1 MKYFT
6 KVTFLHTSDHGE
18 IVRICFILYSLTIN
32 HSFPLIAG
40 NRGMS
45 NVSCSQN
52 SLKVTKRI
60 YWQVRPWDESMQTNM
75 AADGGGNERLNT
87 GMAPTCNWRIKIVSN

>member
-52 SLKVTKRI
+52 S
-60 YWQVRPWDESMQTNM
+60 
-75 AADGGGNERLNT
+75 
-87 GMAPTCNWRIKIVSN
+87 VSTSCQAII

>member
-18 IVRICFILYSLTIN
+18 IVRICFILYSLTIIN

-60 YWQVRPWDESMQTNM
+60 YWQVRPWDESIQTNM
-75 AADGGGNERLNT
+75 AADGGGIPNL
-87 GMAPTCNWRIKIVSN
+87 

>member
-18 IVRICFILYSLTIN
+18 IVRICFILYSITIN

-45 NVSCSQN
+45 NVSCTQN

-60 YWQVRPWDESMQTNM
+60 YWQVRRWDESIQTNM
-75 AADGGGNERLNT
+75 AADGGSKLVV
-87 GMAPTCNWRIKIVSN
+87 IV

>member
-60 YWQVRPWDESMQTNM
+60 YWQVRPWDERIQTNM
-75 AADGGGNERLNT
+75 AADGGGIPNL
-87 GMAPTCNWRIKIVSN
+87 

>member
-52 SLKVTKRI
+52 SLNNKANLLAGKALGR
-60 YWQVRPWDESMQTNM
+60 EHTNKY
-75 AADGGGNERLNT
+75 GT
-87 GMAPTCNWRIKIVSN
+87 

>member
-75 AADGGGNERLNT
+75 AADGGGNERLNR
-87 GMAPTCNWRIKIVSN
+87 NDSDL